1 MFDRPSS
8 SLFEEDEMVG
18 KLRQL
23 VSLTRDVVGCDV
35 SRLSGAELKTLT
47 VLWSEMRSV
56 VDVGQGDGL
65 AELDRRGTTDAEDG
79 FGTAAWLATAT
90 QAPRGVCKR
99 RVEVGVGLVR
109 DFPVIRQAIVDGRV
123 GWEHGAQVCKVA
135 NPRIVDKL
143 GSVQQILVD
152 ETERFNTFEMWA
164 RYVATVAKIA
174 DSDGPDPQAKI
185 FEINYL
191 KFIDQYNGTVRLEA
205 ELSNEYAEII
215 KQAIGRESEAL
226 FNKFSAD
233 QTVDASLKMPSQ
245 ATRQALA
252 LVDIVRRSNGSPDAP
267 FRPIADITMVVQANG
282 DELKTDQ
289 VDKITADM
297 LACDPVFRP
306 IVIDSLGTPLA
317 AGRSVRL
324 ATNAQRRALAVRD
337 GGCVF
342 PGCTANDM
350 HCEAHHVI
358 HYRNG
363 GKTDLNNLALLC
375 HHHHSVTHRNSWHMQ
390 AVDDVGN
397 FKWTTPTGREI
408 NSQRHGRRT
417 STPPTQEDQNS
428 A

>member
-1 MFDRPSS
+1 V
-8 SLFEEDEMVG
+8 LEELIAKARGLADQD
-18 KLRQL
+18 LAA
-23 VSLTRDVVGCDV
+23 VSPAACKAR
-35 SRLSGAELKTLT
+35 A
-47 VLWSEMRSV
+47 VLWSELRSV
-56 VDVGQGDGL
+56 VDVAEGDSL
-65 AELDRRGTTDAEDG
+65 AELDRLGTTEIEDG
-79 FGTAAWLATAT
+79 HTTAAWLATTT
-90 QAPRGVCKR
+90 QTPRGVCKR
-99 RVEVGVGLVR
+99 RVEVGVSLVR
-109 DFPVIRQAIVDGRV
+109 DFPVIRQAIVDGRL
-123 GWEHGAQVCKVA
+123 GWEHGAQVCKVS

-143 GSVQQILVD
+143 ASVQGILVD
-152 ETERFNTFEMWA
+152 EATRFNTFESWA

-185 FEINYL
+185 FETNYL
-191 KFIDQYNGTVRLEA
+191 RFIDQYNGTVRMEA
-205 ELSNEYAEII
+205 LLCDEYAEII
-215 KQAIGRESEAL
+215 KQAIERESEAL
-226 FNKFSAD
+226 FNKFAAD
-233 QTVDASLKMPSQ
+233 QSVDSSLKLPCQ

-267 FRPIADITMVVQANG
+267 FRPLADITLVVQVNG
-282 DELKTDQ
+282 DELKTDA

-306 IVIDSLGTPLA
+306 IVINSLGTPLA

-342 PGCTANDM
+342 PGCIANDM

-390 AVDDVGN
+390 ATDDAGI

-417 STPPTQEDQNS
+417 GTPPLPNQQDT

>member
-1 MFDRPSS
+1 
-8 SLFEEDEMVG
+8 MVG
-18 KLRQL
+18 KLRRL
-23 VSLTRDVVGCDV
+23 VNAAREIVGDDV
-35 SRLSGAELKTLT
+35 SRLSGTELKTVA

-65 AELDRRGTTDAEDG
+65 AELDQRGTTDAEDG
-79 FGTAAWLATAT
+79 FRTPDWLAHVTQTPKLAARHRLNVATCLNQNFPMIRTAILAGEMSWDHAVALHKASNVRNVDRMSSVQET
-90 QAPRGVCKR
+90 LIEITGYCNSYETWAQNVAALGKR
-99 RVEVGVGLVR
+99 ADDNG
-109 DFPVIRQAIVDGRV
+109 PST
-123 GWEHGAQVCKVA
+123 HAQVCA
-135 NPRIVDKL
+135 N
-143 GSVQQILVD
+143 
-152 ETERFNTFEMWA
+152 NTL
-164 RYVATVAKIA
+164 R
-174 DSDGPDPQAKI
+174 
-185 FEINYL
+185 
-191 KFIDQYNGTVRLEA
+191 FIDQFNGTHRFEGQLA
-205 ELSNEYAEII
+205 NEYVEIV
-215 KQAIGRESEAL
+215 KQAIGRESESL
-226 FNKFSAD
+226 FNKYTAD
-233 QTVDASLKMPSQ
+233 ATVDPSLAIP
-245 ATRQALA
+245 TLPTLQALA
-252 LVDIVRRSNGSPDAP
+252 LVDIVRRSNGAPDAP
-267 FRPIADITMVVQANG
+267 FRPIADITLVVQANG

-297 LACDPVFRP
+297 LTCDPVFHP
-306 IVIDSLGTPLA
+306 IVINSLGTPLA

-363 GKTDLNNLALLC
+363 GRTDLNNLALLC

-417 STPPTQEDQNS
+417 DTPPLPNQQDT